1 MEVAMNVHE
10 REMEKKRM
18 VSQVWNKKQDYYDK
32 TQGGNEALLKG
43 PHYQRVLPYLQQ
55 SGTILEVGCGDG
67 GALKTLATVLPKKTR
82 LFGVDISSLAI
93 RLAKKNFPSGEFKVA
108 DGDTL
113 PYKDNTF
120 DCTCSFFTFEHVID
134 PQEILMEMT
143 RVTKPGGFI
152 IIICPN
158 YGSPIY
164 RSPCA
169 TDSVFSR
176 LWHSIFSRNERI
188 YSPQFG
194 WKHVKPIADRSDFH
208 VPDHDT
214 LIEPDLSLFV
224 DVIESRA
231 FPKLSLVDATSL
243 WETITP
249 QSSIKYYLASLPFRI
264 AAHVFG
270 RPFLY
275 WGQLFV
281 ATLKKSPARKK
292 V

>member
-1 MEVAMNVHE
+1 MNVQE
-10 REMEKKRM
+10 REIEKKRM

-32 TQGGNEALLKG
+32 THGGNEALLKG
-43 PHYQRVLPYLQQ
+43 PHYQRILPFLKE
-55 SGTILEVGCGDG
+55 SRSILEVGCGDG
-67 GALKTLATVLPKKTR
+67 GALKTVSTVLSKKTK
-82 LFGVDISSLAI
+82 LYGVDISSLAI

-113 PYKDNTF
+113 PYPDNSF

-143 RVTKPGGFI
+143 RVTKPGGYVS
-152 IIICPN
+152 IICPN

-169 TDSVFSR
+169 TDSVLSR
-176 LWHSIFSRNERI
+176 LWNSLALRHERI
-188 YSPQFG
+188 SLPQFG
-194 WKHVKPIADRSDFH
+194 WRHVKPIADTSDLH

-224 DVIESRA
+224 DVIESRK
-231 FPKLSLVDATSL
+231 FPELSLIDATSL

-249 QSSIKYYLASLPFRI
+249 KSSIKYYLASFPFRI
-264 AAHVFG
+264 AAGIFG
-270 RPFLY
+270 RPFVY

-281 ATLKKSPARKK
+281 ATLKKNKLRKK

>member
-1 MEVAMNVHE
+1 MNVQE
-10 REMEKKRM
+10 RETQKKRM
-18 VSQVWNKKQDYYDK
+18 VTQVWNKKKDYYDK

-43 PHYQRVLPYLQQ
+43 PHYQRILPYLKE
-55 SGTILEVGCGDG
+55 SRSILEVGCGDG
-67 GALKTLATVLPKKTR
+67 GALKTLSTVLSKKTR

-93 RLAKKNFPSGEFKVA
+93 RLAKKNFPTGEFKVA

-113 PYKDNTF
+113 PYADNSF

-134 PQEILMEMT
+134 PQEILNEMT
-143 RVTKPGGFI
+143 RVTKPGGFV

-176 LWHSIFSRNERI
+176 LWNSFVHRNQRML
-188 YSPQFG
+188 SPQFG
-194 WKHVKPIADRSDFH
+194 WKHVTPIADQSDFH

-231 FPKLSLVDATSL
+231 FPELSLVDATSL

-264 AAHVFG
+264 AAGIFG
-270 RPFLY
+270 RPFIF

-281 ATLKKSPARKK
+281 ATLKKNKVRKK
-292 V
+292 I